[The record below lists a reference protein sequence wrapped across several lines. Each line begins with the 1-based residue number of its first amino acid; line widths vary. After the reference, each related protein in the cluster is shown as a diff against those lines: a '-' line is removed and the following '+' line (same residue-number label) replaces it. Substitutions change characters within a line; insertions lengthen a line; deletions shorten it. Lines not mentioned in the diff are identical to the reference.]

1 MTSHQFKQ
9 NIILFKTF
17 NTYTYQIGMRIAWF
31 YRFIFLIATA
41 VVLFTACQDDNLKPG
56 VPALVKVE
64 NFNLTTNYA
73 VQGTNS
79 HKITDVWVFADDQTI
94 GVFELPAV
102 IPILKDGP
110 GKLRIEGGI
119 KLNGIKTTRAN
130 NPFFE
135 PVIIDAFS
143 FIPDSI
149 ITVDPST
156 TYRASTV
163 FVWMEDFENA
173 VISLDTT
180 RLNSEVNII
189 KTTIGEGFEGNYS
202 GLVEL
207 TGENDVFEAASF
219 DSFELPTTGD
229 PVFLELNYKND
240 YTFSV
245 GIFSQTPSQIIKK
258 EIIYLL
264 PQSDWNKIYINLT
277 ETLKNSQDAV
287 DFKIFFRTMLPN
299 DMEAADIYLDN
310 IKLMYR

>member
-1 MTSHQFKQ
+1 MVIFNRKLW
-9 NIILFKTF
+9 IIALVIVF
-17 NTYTYQIGMRIAWF
+17 
-31 YRFIFLIATA
+31 
-41 VVLFTACQDDNLKPG
+41 FTACQDENLQPG
-56 VPALVKVE
+56 TPAFIQVDYFTLS
-64 NFNLTTNYA
+64 TNYS
-73 VQGTNS
+73 VQGTSS

-110 GKLRIEGGI
+110 GKLRLEGGI

-135 PVIIDAFS
+135 PVIIESFN

-149 ITVDPST
+149 IIVNPTT
-156 TYRASTV
+156 TYRSTNV

-173 VISLDTT
+173 DISMDTT
-180 RLNSEVNII
+180 QLNSEVNII
-189 KTTIGEGFEGNYS
+189 KTPIGEGFEGNYS

-207 TGENDVFEAASF
+207 TRENNIFEAATF
-219 DSFELPTTGD
+219 DSFVLPTNGD
-229 PVFLELNYKND
+229 PVFLEMNYKNG

-245 GIFSQTPSQIIKK
+245 GIFSQTPGQIIKK

-277 ETLKNSQDAV
+277 ETLKGSQDAV
-287 DFKIFFRTMLPN
+287 DFKIFFRTILP
-299 DMEAADIYLDN
+299 DTMDVASLYFDN